1 MRQGMSWKPI
11 VVSLLVLFLIWA
23 VAALVVNLP
32 ILPTPWVVVSTFVLD
47 LPHGLGWHILM
58 SGWRIV
64 VSLLIATAVGLPLG
78 LVLGQSK
85 RLSRLF
91 RPFIYTTYP
100 IPKITLLP
108 IIILFLGIGEV
119 GKIFLLSLILFY
131 QVLIIVRDASA
142 GVQPELIH
150 SVRSLGANRIQLLRY
165 VYFPACLPAILTS
178 LRISTGIVI
187 AVLYVAESFA
197 TKSGLGYLIMDAWQ
211 ALAYPQ
217 MYSAILAL
225 CLLGLVLY
233 FSFDLIE
240 KRFCRWVAIG
250 EHYKDAV
257 YV

>member
-1 MRQGMSWKPI
+1 MSGKLI
-11 VVSLLVLFLIWA
+11 ALNLFVLLLVWA
-23 VAALVVNLP
+23 VVALVVNLP
-32 ILPTPWVVVSTFVLD
+32 MLPTPWAVIYTFALD

-64 VSLLIATAVGLPLG
+64 ISLLIAITIGLPLG

-85 RLSRLF
+85 RLNRF
-91 RPFIYTTYP
+91 FQPFIYITYP
-100 IPKITLLP
+100 IPKIALLP

-119 GKIFLLSLILFY
+119 SKIFLLSLILVY

-150 SVRSLGANRIQLLRY
+150 SVRSLGANKIQLLRY

-187 AVLYVAESFA
+187 AVLYVVESFA
-197 TKSGLGYLIMDAWQ
+197 TQSGLGYHIMDSWQ

-225 CLLGLVLY
+225 CLLGLILY
-233 FSFDLIE
+233 FSCDLME
-240 KRFCRWVAIG
+240 KRFCRWITVG
-250 EHYKDAV
+250 EQYKELG

>member
-1 MRQGMSWKPI
+1 MSRKPI
-11 VVSLLVLFLIWA
+11 AVSLFVLFLLWA
-23 VAALVVNLP
+23 IVALVVNLP
-32 ILPTPWVVVSTFVLD
+32 ILPTPWAVIYTFVLD
-47 LPHGLGWHILM
+47 LSHGLGWHILM

-64 VSLLIATAVGLPLG
+64 VSLLIATAIGLPLG

-85 RLSRLF
+85 RLNRLF
-91 RPFIYTTYP
+91 RPFVYITYP
-100 IPKITLLP
+100 IPKIALLP
-108 IIILFLGIGEV
+108 ILILFLGIGEAS
-119 GKIFLLSLILFY
+119 KIFLLSLILLY

-150 SVRSLGANRIQLLRY
+150 SVRSLGANKIQLLRY

-197 TKSGLGYLIMDAWQ
+197 TKSGLGYYIMDAWQ

-225 CLLGLVLY
+225 CLLGLILY
-233 FSFDLIE
+233 FGFDSTE

-250 EHYKDAV
+250 EQYKEAG

>member
-1 MRQGMSWKPI
+1 VSRKPI
-11 VVSLLVLFLIWA
+11 AVSLFVLFLVWA
-23 VAALVVNLP
+23 IVALAVNLP
-32 ILPTPWVVVSTFVLD
+32 ILPTPWAVIYTFVLD
-47 LPHGLGWHILM
+47 LPHGFGWHILM

-64 VSLLIATAVGLPLG
+64 VSLLIATAIGLPLG

-91 RPFIYTTYP
+91 RPFIYITYP
-100 IPKITLLP
+100 IPKIALLP
-108 IIILFLGIGEV
+108 ILILFLGIGEAS
-119 GKIFLLSLILFY
+119 KIFLLSLILLY

-150 SVRSLGANRIQLLRY
+150 SVRSLGANKIQLLRY